1 MSGTTAIAIS
11 SAANAQA
18 AAALSKAKD
27 AACLAEMPGFE
38 HDTTTTVQEMQGC
51 AHCVIR
57 LHPED
62 TGLTQSIAWVVLICM
77 ILGVVSTGVI
87 RWKSRSRK
95 SWSSW
100 DTLDFAM
107 VYVMST
113 LGLIAAAFI
122 VSGLAVLFTH
132 L

>member
-18 AAALSKAKD
+18 AAALSKAQA
-27 AACLAEMPGFE
+27 AACRAEMPGFE
-38 HDTTTTVQEMQGC
+38 HNTATVQEMQGY
-51 AHCVIR
+51 AHCVNR

-62 TGLTQSIAWVVLICM
+62 TGSTHSIAWVVLICM
-77 ILGVVSTGVI
+77 ILGVVITGVI
-87 RWKSRSRK
+87 RWKSRGRK

-113 LGLIAAAFI
+113 LGLIAAAFV

>member
-1 MSGTTAIAIS
+1 MTGATAIAIS
-11 SAANAQA
+11 SSANAQA

-27 AACLAEMPGFE
+27 AACRAEMPGFE
-38 HDTTTTVQEMQGC
+38 HNTATVQEMQGY
-51 AHCVIR
+51 AHCVNR

-62 TGLTQSIAWVVLICM
+62 TGLTSTIAWVVLICM
-77 ILGVVSTGVI
+77 ILGVVITGVM
-87 RWKSRSRK
+87 RWKS
-95 SWSSW
+95 WNSW
-100 DTLDFAM
+100 DPVDFAM

-113 LGLIAAAFI
+113 FGLIVAAFV

>member
-1 MSGTTAIAIS
+1 MTGATAIAIS
-11 SAANAQA
+11 SSANAQA
-18 AAALSKAKD
+18 SAALSKAKD
-27 AACLAEMPGFE
+27 AACRAEMPGFE
-38 HDTTTTVQEMQGC
+38 HNTATVQEMQGY
-51 AHCVIR
+51 AHCVNR

-62 TGLTQSIAWVVLICM
+62 TGLTHSIAWVVLICM
-77 ILGVVSTGVI
+77 ILGVVITGVI
-87 RWKSRSRK
+87 RWKSWGRK

-113 LGLIAAAFI
+113 LGLIAAAFV
-122 VSGLAVLFTH
+122 VSGLAALFTH

>member
-1 MSGTTAIAIS
+1 MTGATAIAIS
-11 SAANAQA
+11 SSANAQA
-18 AAALSKAKD
+18 AAA
-27 AACLAEMPGFE
+27 CRAEMPGFE
-38 HDTTTTVQEMQGC
+38 HNTATVQEMQGY
-51 AHCVIR
+51 AHCVNR

-62 TGLTQSIAWVVLICM
+62 TGLTSTIAWVVLICM
-77 ILGVVSTGVI
+77 ILGVVITGVI
-87 RWKSRSRK
+87 RWK
-95 SWSSW
+95 SW

-113 LGLIAAAFI
+113 LGLIAAAFV

>member
-1 MSGTTAIAIS
+1 MTGATAIAIS
-11 SAANAQA
+11 SSANAQA

-27 AACLAEMPGFE
+27 AACRAEMPGFE
-38 HDTTTTVQEMQGC
+38 HNTATVQEMQGY
-51 AHCVIR
+51 AHCVNR

-62 TGLTQSIAWVVLICM
+62 TGLTSTIAWVVLTCM
-77 ILGVVSTGVI
+77 ILGVVMTGVI
-87 RWKSRSRK
+87 RWKS
-95 SWSSW
+95 WNSW
-100 DTLDFAM
+100 DPLDFAM

-113 LGLIAAAFI
+113 LGLIAAAFV